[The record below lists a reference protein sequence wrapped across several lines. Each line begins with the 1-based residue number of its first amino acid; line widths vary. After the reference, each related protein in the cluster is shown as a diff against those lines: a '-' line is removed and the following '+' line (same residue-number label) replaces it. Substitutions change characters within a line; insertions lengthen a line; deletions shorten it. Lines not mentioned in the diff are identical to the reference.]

1 MRVWSSLEML
11 SSARSFVASSSRSF
25 FSSEERDFFEGEG
38 VSRGDRRGW
47 GGRRRMR
54 VSSRV
59 GGGRRPPGRR
69 PRGGKRRRANRRHGR
84 FGAPRIEIAGV
95 SRSGEETHPR
105 HAGDGG
111 DLHERLVR
119 VQLDLANLLAHA
131 HAHGARR
138 SRRSRT
144 IQLRCSEGGGH
155 PREAREAL
163 SCAGEPVAAA
173 AARAR
178 FRALSGGIE
187 TPAGARRGRASCR
200 GVCPGRAKPAGRE
213 PTARL
218 GGLEKTIT

>member
-59 GGGRRPPGRR
+59 GGGRRPRGRR

-84 FGAPRIEIAGV
+84 FGAPRIEIAGG

-138 SRRSRT
+138 SPITDDPITMFRGRRAPSRGA
-144 IQLRCSEGGGH
+144 GGAVVRRGTCRGRGGSSAL
-155 PREAREAL
+155 PSPLGRDRNTGGCETRARLVSGSVSRAREPR
-163 SCAGEPVAAA
+163 G
-173 AARAR
+173 
-178 FRALSGGIE
+178 
-187 TPAGARRGRASCR
+187 TGANRSSR
-200 GVCPGRAKPAGRE
+200 KP
-213 PTARL
+213 
-218 GGLEKTIT
+218 EKP